1 VTDWDAAALVVTLSR
16 ALRGAGVPV
25 TPDRS
30 VVAAEALTVLRPQ
43 TRDQLYWAFRTS
55 LVASHEQVAVFNR
68 VFAALVDGIADPSD
82 SRGDPNA
89 PASIGAEP
97 GRRRADEARLRSVE
111 SGGGDTTSPWA
122 GSAEESERSGDTD
135 AEMVLAAASPH
146 ELLAGKSFDQLDAD
160 ELADLRRLMAMLSL
174 SPPLRR
180 SRRVRRSRRGDQ
192 LDVRA
197 TLRRGIR
204 AGDYPTRL
212 AWRRRRMR
220 PRRLVVICDVSGSME
235 PYARAYLQFLQCAVG
250 GSDAEAFVFATR
262 LTRLTRVMRKAPA
275 AVAMQRAAKA
285 APDWS
290 SGTRIGHALRTFNR
304 EYGSR
309 GMARDAVV
317 AILSDG
323 WEVGDPR
330 EVGEEMAR
338 LKRLAYRVVWV
349 NPHKASPHFAPLAGG
364 MAAAL
369 PYCDAFASG
378 HNLTAMR
385 EVAAAIAARR

>member
-89 PASIGAEP
+89 PASVGAEP

-122 GSAEESERSGDTD
+122 GSAEESERSGDAG

-146 ELLAGKSFDQLDAD
+146 ELLAGKSFDQLGPE

-174 SPPLRR
+174 SPPLRNL
-180 SRRVRRSRRGDQ
+180 RRVRH
-192 LDVRA
+192 LPPA
-197 TLRRGIR
+197 ETL
-204 AGDYPTRL
+204 
-212 AWRRRRMR
+212 
-220 PRRLVVICDVSGSME
+220 
-235 PYARAYLQFLQCAVG
+235 
-250 GSDAEAFVFATR
+250 
-262 LTRLTRVMRKAPA
+262 
-275 AVAMQRAAKA
+275 
-285 APDWS
+285 
-290 SGTRIGHALRTFNR
+290 
-304 EYGSR
+304 
-309 GMARDAVV
+309 
-317 AILSDG
+317 
-323 WEVGDPR
+323 
-330 EVGEEMAR
+330 
-338 LKRLAYRVVWV
+338 
-349 NPHKASPHFAPLAGG
+349 
-364 MAAAL
+364 
-369 PYCDAFASG
+369 
-378 HNLTAMR
+378 
-385 EVAAAIAARR
+385 